1 MNREAGGRRTA
12 PARRPVAD
20 RGLETLGDRGL
31 YELIFDNSYDGIYV
45 VDNQRKILMWNRS
58 AERISGYSADEVAGR
73 FCHDNILQHQDAAG
87 SLLCHVGCPLERAME
102 TATPGAA
109 RVTLLRKDG
118 KRLPVDVS
126 VAPMF
131 GEDGQ
136 VVGAV
141 EVFRDASAYKRL
153 EAASLRITRLIYKD
167 YLTGVSNRREAARIL
182 EHEIRQAQRYGI
194 ALSVAMMDLDDFK
207 RINDAQGHAA
217 GDAALKKLASV
228 LKRAA
233 RDADAVGRWG
243 GDEFI
248 VIAPFTTSDGLDA
261 LAERVRLRVENAASR
276 SPGAMTTASIGIAEL
291 NDGDADS
298 KDLLARAD
306 HALYEAKRAGGNR
319 VVVG

>member
-1 MNREAGGRRTA
+1 MNSARAGRH
-12 PARRPVAD
+12 PAAAQRQAAD

-45 VDNQRKILMWNRS
+45 VDTERKILMWNRS
-58 AERISGYSADEVAGR
+58 AERITGYSAEDVAGR
-73 FCHDNILQHQDAAG
+73 YCYDNILQHQDAAG
-87 SLLCHVGCPLERAME
+87 RLLCHLGCPLQRAME
-102 TATPGAA
+102 TATPGGT
-109 RVTLLRKDG
+109 RVSLLRKDG

-131 GEDGQ
+131 GEDGE

-153 EAASLRITRLIYKD
+153 EAASQRITRLIYKD

-182 EHEIRQAQRYGI
+182 EHEIKQAQRYGI

-207 RINDAQGHAA
+207 RINDTQGHAA
-217 GDAALKKLASV
+217 GDAALKKLASI

-248 VIAPFTTSDGLDA
+248 VISPFTTSDGLDA
-261 LAERVRLRVENAASR
+261 LAERVRIRVDNAASR
-276 SPGAMTTASIGIAEL
+276 DPGAMTTASIGIAEL
-291 NDGDADS
+291 DDGDADS